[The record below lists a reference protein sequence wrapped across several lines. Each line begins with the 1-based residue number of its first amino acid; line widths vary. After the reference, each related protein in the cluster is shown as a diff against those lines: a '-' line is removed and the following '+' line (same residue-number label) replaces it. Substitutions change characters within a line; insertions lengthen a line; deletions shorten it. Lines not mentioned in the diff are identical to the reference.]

1 MLRYTR
7 RLAFSLTWLARVR
20 RFIVVHM
27 SCGQVRGQC
36 VEFSKKAKRN
46 NGVCA
51 LRALRAAQS
60 VLPPSAFRGFPWRP
74 VTGGSAMI
82 GWNDRGKQ
90 VRGYFTDFDAR
101 GNLDEGCRTDR
112 SGRCTTD
119 TPPSTRVGRVESESI
134 IIDVPYIYRAFS
146 PNRWPGALT

>member
-7 RLAFSLTWLARVR
+7 RLAFSLTWLARIR

-36 VEFSKKAKRN
+36 VEFLKKAKRN

-51 LRALRAAQS
+51 LRDLRAAL
-60 VLPPSAFRGFPWRP
+60 VGLPLLLSAVFRRAQLRAIRWK
-74 VTGGSAMI
+74 
-82 GWNDRGKQ
+82 DRGKQ

-101 GNLDEGCRTDR
+101 GNLDEGCRAIGTVR
-112 SGRCTTD
+112 
-119 TPPSTRVGRVESESI
+119 RVV
-134 IIDVPYIYRAFS
+134 
-146 PNRWPGALT
+146 